1 MPYPQSM
8 AGANSLHPA
17 ADRLILDE
25 DLLAFY

>member
-1 MPYPQSM
+1 M

>member
-1 MPYPQSM
+1 M
-8 AGANSLHPA
+8 ASANSLHPA